1 MQEVQNW
8 AKAVGDNVA
17 TVYFGSAVVVQKILA
32 AFLAQ
37 GHVLLDDVP
46 GLGKTVLA
54 KALATSMGA
63 KLSRIQATPDLMP
76 SDVLGVSVYNP
87 QDGSFKYRKG
97 PIIASMVLVDEI
109 NRATPRT
116 QSALLEAMAE
126 QQISIEGK
134 PLALPNPFF
143 LIATQNPID
152 FEGTFPLPEAQ
163 KDRFLLTLSLG
174 YPERSIEME
183 VLGRCSKVQTPLS
196 TLKEAAGL
204 DAIPRLQEMV
214 TTVHVAD
221 SIVAYILDLAQATR
235 QDQNLR
241 MGVSPRGSLALY
253 RCSQALA
260 AIRGRDY
267 VIPEDIREL
276 AIPVFLSRIIPK
288 PSAIV
293 KGLGAQEILLGII
306 ESLPPPHMNEVRTKK
321 P

>member
-8 AKAVGDNVA
+8 AKAIGDNVA
-17 TVYFGSAVVVQKILA
+17 TVYFGNNAVVQKILA

-54 KALATSMGA
+54 KALAVSMGA

-87 QDGSFKYRKG
+87 QDGSFKYRQG
-97 PIIASMVLVDEI
+97 PIIAPMVLVDEI

-126 QQISIEGK
+126 QQVSIEGK
-134 PLALPNPFF
+134 PLTLPTPFF

-174 YPERSIEME
+174 YPERTTETQ
-183 VLGRCSKVQTPLS
+183 VLARCSKVQPPLS
-196 TLKEAAGL
+196 SLKAATSL
-204 DAIPRLQEMV
+204 DSIPRLQELV
-214 TTVHVAD
+214 TTVFVAD
-221 SIVAYILDLAQATR
+221 SIIGYILDLAEATR

-267 VIPEDIREL
+267 VIPEDVREL
-276 AIPVFLSRIIPK
+276 AVPVFLSRIIPK
-288 PSAIV
+288 PSALV
-293 KGLGAQEILLGII
+293 KGLGPGDILASII
-306 ESLPPPHMNEVRTKK
+306 NALPPPHMSEVRTK
-321 P
+321 

>member
-1 MQEVQNW
+1 MNDVQAWSQRICN
-8 AKAVGDNVA
+8 NIE
-17 TVYFGSAVVVQKILA
+17 TVFYGKTNIVKQILA
-32 AFLAQ
+32 ALLAQ

-54 KALATSMGA
+54 RSLAVSIGA

-97 PIIASMVLVDEI
+97 PIVANIILVDEI

-126 QQISIEGK
+126 QQVSIEGK
-134 PLALPNPFF
+134 TLALPQPFF

-174 YPERSIEME
+174 YPDREIEKNI
-183 VLGRCSKVQTPLS
+183 LRFHGKTHNPLAE
-196 TLKEAAGL
+196 LKENGSL
-204 DAIPRLQEMV
+204 EELPKLQEMV
-214 TTVHVAD
+214 TTVHIAD
-221 SIVAYILDLAQATR
+221 SIIDYIINLAEATR
-235 QDQNLR
+235 TDPNLR
-241 MGVSPRGSLALY
+241 MGISPRGTLALY

-260 AIRGRDY
+260 AMAGRDY
-267 VIPEDIREL
+267 VIPEDVREL
-276 AIPVFLSRIIPK
+276 IIPAFISRILPRQVSLIKGIDSLQILKSITERIP
-288 PSAIV
+288 A
-293 KGLGAQEILLGII
+293 
-306 ESLPPPHMNEVRTKK
+306 PHISEGYQA
-321 P
+321 

>member
-1 MQEVQNW
+1 MLEVQSW

-17 TVYFGSAVVVQKILA
+17 TVYFGNRTVVQKILA
-32 AFLAQ
+32 ALLAQ

-54 KALATSMGA
+54 KALATSIGA

-97 PIIASMVLVDEI
+97 PIIASVVLVDEI

-126 QQISIEGK
+126 QQVSIEGK
-134 PLALPNPFF
+134 PLSLPNPFF

-174 YPERSIEME
+174 YPERATEME
-183 VLGRCSKVQTPLS
+183 VLSRCSKVQTPLS
-196 TLKEAAGL
+196 ALKEAASL
-204 DAIPRLQEMV
+204 EIIPRLQEQV
-214 TTVHVAD
+214 STVHVAD
-221 SIVAYILDLAQATR
+221 SIVSYILDLAQATR

-253 RCSQALA
+253 RCAQALA

-276 AIPVFLSRIIPK
+276 AVPVFLSRIIPK
-288 PSAIV
+288 PSSIV
-293 KGLGAQEILLGII
+293 KGLGAQELLNSII
-306 ESLPPPHMNEVRTKK
+306 ESLEPPHMNEVKAR
-321 P
+321 